1 MKPEDETNEVYR
13 FFTEVGIINQLI
25 STKLEAFLP
34 GRMTATQFGILGHLV
49 RRPEGETPLQ
59 LSNAFQVPKTS
70 MTHKA
75 NLYTSLKRGG
85 CEKSNGRRKNTL
97 REHIY
102 LLTKG
107 FVIDTL
113 RRVSWIRLIPF
124 DHRGLADRAFRSSM
138 HRCQNGEVKTC
149 HCHSRCLLELP
160 EERPSA
166 RQPSHRHSGE
176 KYRSLRTR
184 DHRARFGGNAE

>member
-70 MTHKA
+70 MTHMLSSLENHALITLETNPNDKRSKIARSTPQGAEFLKA
-75 NLYTSLKRGG
+75 CTERMSESLAPALSELGSDPFHNSLPNL
-85 CEKSNGRRKNTL
+85 TL
-97 REHIY
+97 IREA
-102 LLTKG
+102 L
-107 FVIDTL
+107 D
-113 RRVSWIRLIPF
+113 S
-124 DHRGLADRAFRSSM
+124 
-138 HRCQNGEVKTC
+138 
-149 HCHSRCLLELP
+149 
-160 EERPSA
+160 ER
-166 RQPSHRHSGE
+166 
-176 KYRSLRTR
+176 
-184 DHRARFGGNAE
+184 D

>member
-70 MTHKA
+70 MTHMLSSLENHALITLEA
-75 NLYTSLKRGG
+75 NPNDKRSKIVRSTPQGAEFLEACMERISEALVPILFQLGLDPFHNSLP
-85 CEKSNGRRKNTL
+85 NLTL
-97 REHIY
+97 IREA
-102 LLTKG
+102 L
-107 FVIDTL
+107 D
-113 RRVSWIRLIPF
+113 S
-124 DHRGLADRAFRSSM
+124 
-138 HRCQNGEVKTC
+138 
-149 HCHSRCLLELP
+149 
-160 EERPSA
+160 ER
-166 RQPSHRHSGE
+166 
-176 KYRSLRTR
+176 
-184 DHRARFGGNAE
+184 D

>member
-70 MTHKA
+70 MTHMLASLENHALITLETNPNDKRSKIA
-75 NLYTSLKRGG
+75 RSTPQGAEFLETCMDRMSVALGPVLSELGPELFRETLPNL
-85 CEKSNGRRKNTL
+85 TL
-97 REHIY
+97 IRE
-102 LLTKG
+102 
-107 FVIDTL
+107 TL
-113 RRVSWIRLIPF
+113 DS
-124 DHRGLADRAFRSSM
+124 
-138 HRCQNGEVKTC
+138 
-149 HCHSRCLLELP
+149 
-160 EERPSA
+160 ER
-166 RQPSHRHSGE
+166 
-176 KYRSLRTR
+176 
-184 DHRARFGGNAE
+184 D

>member
-70 MTHKA
+70 MTHMLA
-75 NLYTSLKRGG
+75 SLENHTLITLETNPKDKRS
-85 CEKSNGRRKNTL
+85 K
-97 REHIY
+97 I
-102 LLTKG
+102 
-107 FVIDTL
+107 
-113 RRVSWIRLIPF
+113 
-124 DHRGLADRAFRSSM
+124 ARSTP
-138 HRCQNGEVKTC
+138 HGAEFLKTC
-149 HCHSRCLLELP
+149 MDRMSTALGPMLSELGP
-160 EERPSA
+160 EPFHESLPNLVLIRETLDSER
-166 RQPSHRHSGE
+166 
-176 KYRSLRTR
+176 
-184 DHRARFGGNAE
+184 D